1 MQNLII
7 LNVQVG
13 IAIVGYYLA
22 YRIYFRDWLN
32 RQEFGPAVQPLL
44 LIHLYRFLGLTLLVT
59 GQADPN
65 LPLGA
70 MQTIAFGDFAASVAA
85 LFAAIAVYANSS
97 SAPLF
102 VAIFTL
108 IGLGDIAIVGYTAI
122 TANVFQAYIGG
133 MWFLSGILAPVLLLS
148 HIYIAYRL
156 LVQRGPLPASSSS
169 VANR

>member
-13 IAIVGYYLA
+13 IALIGYYLA
-22 YRIYFRDWLN
+22 YRIYWRDWFN

-65 LPLGA
+65 LPLRA
-70 MQTIAFGDFAASVAA
+70 MQTIAFGDFASAVAA
-85 LFAAIAVYANSS
+85 LFAAIAVYLDSRL
-97 SAPLF
+97 APLF

-108 IGLGDIAIVGYTAI
+108 VGLADFAIVGYTAI
-122 TANVFQAYIGG
+122 TENVFQAYIGG

-156 LVQRGPLPASSSS
+156 FFQRGPVS
-169 VANR
+169 VSHSRAA